1 MNYDVQYFS
10 QRSVSLIEQSLA
22 NSRRYTLWSSIFH
35 FVCRHEWLFWKSISN
50 FAKWII
56 IFCLQIVFLPRGV
69 ATEFS
74 KLFWWKL
81 VLSIVDPNF
90 IIWNWMI
97 FIFEGVTKPSCLNC
111 LTLNKDICIFKGFCY
126 LYHVNLIL
134 IVYQSVHHLLI
145 VFHITQNVFEFQM

>member
-97 FIFEGVTKPSCLNC
+97 FIFEGVSASSGLYTTFCLYVISCKISLS
-111 LTLNKDICIFKGFCY
+111 LEKSWR
-126 LYHVNLIL
+126 NLL
-134 IVYQSVHHLLI
+134 VWIV
-145 VFHITQNVFEFQM
+145 